1 MDINAIYSGNS
12 LKAADLQGAEP
23 TVTIESIEVKQ
34 FDDGNKIIIKF
45 QGKEKTFV
53 CNKTN
58 ANRIASAYGSNTDNW
73 LGQKITLYTD
83 QVDFQGKLVDAIRVK
98 VKKPVTKPADIHDD
112 EIPF

>member
-1 MDINAIYSGNS
+1 MDINAIFSGNS

-23 TVTIESIEVKQ
+23 TVTIETVEAKQ
-34 FDDGNKIIIKF
+34 FDDGNKLVIKF
-45 QGKEKTFV
+45 AGKEKTFV

-58 ANRIASAYGSNTDNW
+58 ANRIASAYGNNTDGW

-98 VKKPVTKPADIHDD
+98 VKRPVTKPAEMHDD
-112 EIPF
+112 EVPF